1 MVVKKHH
8 SISYIIN
15 RLRQKLFEYQNPDVP
30 WMTQR
35 SIELLDQLIN
45 SNDMGVEYGS
55 GRSTF
60 WFAKRC
66 KHLTSYEN
74 NAKWFTIVSS
84 KIATLTNV
92 RYELLAL
99 DAHPTHSTYYN
110 SILNF
115 KNESLD
121 FIVIDGKYRDL
132 IAIEAIEKLKTGG
145 ILIFDNA
152 ERYLPN
158 KYNVPESIGNDSEK
172 VSVQMKQFVKAT
184 ENWRKIWT
192 TNGVTTTLL
201 MFKK

>member
-1 MVVKKHH
+1 M
-8 SISYIIN
+8 
-15 RLRQKLFEYQNPDVP
+15 
-30 WMTQR
+30 

-45 SNDMGVEYGS
+45 SNDIGVEYGS

-66 KHLTSYEN
+66 KHLTSFEN
-74 NAKWFTIVSS
+74 NKKWFTIVSS
-84 KIATLTNV
+84 KIATLKNV
-92 RYELLAL
+92 TYELLELNEDPIA
-99 DAHPTHSTYYN
+99 AAYYK
-110 SILNF
+110 SIFNF
-115 KNESLD
+115 NNESLD

-132 IAIEAIEKLKTGG
+132 IAIEAIEKLKKGG

-152 ERYLPN
+152 ERYFPN
-158 KYNVPESIGNDSEK
+158 KYNVPESIGNNSDK
-172 VSVQMKQFVKAT
+172 VPVQIKQLVKTT